1 MNGIPCY
8 NEGGFKRTQFTRNI
22 QITHTKKRRKQK
34 LIAVIRFG

>member
-8 NEGGFKRTQFTRNI
+8 NEGGLKRTQFTRNI
-22 QITHTKKRRKQK
+22 QITHTKNKRKK